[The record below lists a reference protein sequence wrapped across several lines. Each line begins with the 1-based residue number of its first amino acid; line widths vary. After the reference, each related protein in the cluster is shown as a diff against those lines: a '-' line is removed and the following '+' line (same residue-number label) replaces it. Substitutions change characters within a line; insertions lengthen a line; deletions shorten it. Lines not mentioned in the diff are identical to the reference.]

1 VSGAI
6 ARNYNGRRIRR
17 SHVAGPRTVDAVYE
31 DGVLKP
37 LGALDLPEHQRVR
50 VTVDVAADERPDEAL
65 RAWQAVYDGLAEE
78 DVDEV
83 EAIAFDR
90 RHFMRPP
97 P

>member
-1 VSGAI
+1 M
-6 ARNYNGRRIRR
+6 
-17 SHVAGPRTVDAVYE
+17 AGPTTVDAVYE

-37 LGALDLPEHQRVR
+37 LSALDLREHQRVR
-50 VTVDVAADERPDEAL
+50 VTVDVAADEQPEEAL
-65 RAWQAVYDGLAEE
+65 RAWLAVYDGLAEE

-90 RHFMRPP
+90 GRFMGPP